1 MFDIPNCINAI
12 QAAYPELQI
21 TSAVPDTTGQF
32 NFVLLVNGQ
41 YIFRFPRYEEG
52 ITVLEREAVVLDA
65 VCYHLPLPVP
75 NFAYRSLDSRTPG
88 QVFVGYR
95 RLPGVLLRG
104 ETLQAVTQSEK
115 TVHRLAVQLAGFMDA
130 LHHVRPSSVTVDL
143 PLSGTPESW
152 QQMYDEIRTLLFPH
166 MRPDARQWTT
176 DHFEAYFQDTSLH
189 PYKPCLI
196 HGDFGPGNVLFEPGS
211 HAITGVID
219 FGFAGLGD
227 PAQDIAAASCF
238 GDLFIEKMTSSY
250 PHLHTLLPRARF
262 IKGTFAL
269 QEALHG
275 IKSGDHEAFE
285 SGMEQYR

>member
-1 MFDIPNCINAI
+1 MFDIPACIHAI
-12 QAAYPELQI
+12 QTAYPDLHI

-32 NFVLLVNGQ
+32 NFVLLVNEQ

-52 ITVLEREAVVLDA
+52 ITVMEREAAVLDA

-75 NFAYRSLDSRTPG
+75 NFAYRSLNTRTPG
-88 QVFVGYR
+88 QAFVGYR

-104 ETLQAVTQSEK
+104 ETLRSIQSEK
-115 TVHRLAVQLAGFMDA
+115 TIHRLASQLAGFLDA
-130 LHHVRPSSVTVDL
+130 LHHVPPSGVAVDL
-143 PLSGTPESW
+143 PLGGGPESW
-152 QQMYDEIRTLLFPH
+152 QQMYDEIRDLLFPH

-176 DHFEAYFQDTSLH
+176 DHFEAYFQDAALH

-196 HGDFGPGNVLFEPGS
+196 HGDFGPGNVLYDPAAN
-211 HAITGVID
+211 AISGVID

-238 GDLFIEKMTSSY
+238 GEQYIENMSSFY

-275 IKSGDHEAFE
+275 VKSGDREAFE
-285 SGMEQYR
+285 SGLEQYR